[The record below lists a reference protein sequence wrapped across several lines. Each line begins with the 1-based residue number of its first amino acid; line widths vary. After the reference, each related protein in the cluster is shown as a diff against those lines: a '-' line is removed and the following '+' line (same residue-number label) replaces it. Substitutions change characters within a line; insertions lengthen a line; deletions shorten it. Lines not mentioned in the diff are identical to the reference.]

1 MTKTT
6 FLLILSSVA
15 LSAFAQITLKAGM
28 ATSVIQANLASPPGI
43 AALVEIFGSWRILL
57 GLLIYFLSAGVW
69 LFVLAR
75 VDVSFAYP
83 FVGLGFILTMLL
95 GWLIRGEVLSVN
107 RIAGTALIVVG
118 VVLLARSA

>member
-15 LSAFAQITLKAGM
+15 LSALAQIALKAGM

-43 AALVEIFGSWRILL
+43 AALTAIFGSWRILL

-75 VDVSFAYP
+75 VDVSLAYP

-95 GWLIRGEVLSVN
+95 GWGMRGEILSVH
-107 RIAGTALIVVG
+107 RVAGTALIVAG